1 MRRAGA
7 LVRVHRGVG
16 VFARA
21 RASGHSLGGEPV
33 VTYTQPDAIAAIAR
47 AIQTEQNY
55 VFAAGL
61 AGAFLRGAGRR
72 RATNQVAEHRARLQ
86 ANAAL
91 VDPAEVP
98 ATPPG
103 FTSESP
109 ITDPKTARS
118 ALAALSNALVGV
130 YADVASVT
138 EGADRATAIA
148 WAQASAR
155 DAVRWGAASQAF
167 PT

>member
-1 MRRAGA
+1 MPNNCFYTDKSPCFLFVSKLFLA
-7 LVRVHRGVG
+7 LRV
-16 VFARA
+16 
-21 RASGHSLGGEPV
+21 
-33 VTYTQPDAIAAIAR
+33 
-47 AIQTEQNY
+47 
-55 VFAAGL
+55 
-61 AGAFLRGAGRR
+61 
-72 RATNQVAEHRARLQ
+72 

-98 ATPPG
+98 TTPPG
-103 FTSESP
+103 FTPESP
-109 ITDPKTARS
+109 ITNPKTARS

-138 EGADRATAIA
+138 EGTDRATAIA

-155 DAVRWGAASQAF
+155 DAVRWGVASQAF